1 MPCRALILIPT
12 IAALVIG
19 MAGCRGRI
27 IRATRMP
34 AHYQAATVT
43 NAKTADLGRLSM
55 PTTSSSIIEPEDVID
70 VSIASGIE
78 PAGQVVPVPVRVAD
92 DGMAN
97 LALVGPIQLA
107 GIEPFVAEQRIG
119 EAAIERG
126 LYRAPQVTVT
136 IRKKAV
142 NRVTVIGAVGKQG
155 VQELPRGQSTLLS
168 ALVAAGSLSD
178 RAGTTIEVRR
188 NRAGSAQQAAAK
200 KGKVQLIS
208 ATNSADPPRVI
219 EETPTAGEA
228 ENLQI
233 DLATIDPSGNNDV
246 QLQDGDIVRVE
257 TRDPVP
263 ISVIGLVRKPGQYE
277 MPVNQPLHVLDA
289 LALAGERSNAWADK
303 IIITR
308 HVRSEREP
316 VVIQTSVAAAQHDD
330 ASNIRLAPGDIVSVE
345 QTPGT
350 ASCRASFASASWPAA
365 GWRFSDPRWN
375 AEATHPRTCCNPFTH
390 SRTPP
395 RRPSRRRYASCGSS
409 GTEGLSSW
417 VRSS

>member
-92 DGMAN
+92 DGMVN
-97 LALVGPIQLA
+97 LALVGPIPLA
-107 GIEPFVAEQRIG
+107 GVEPFVAEQRIG

-350 ASCRASFASASWPAA
+350 VLNSVLSSII
-365 GWRFSDPRWN
+365 RFSFVAGGRL
-375 AEATHPRTCCNPFTH
+375 AVF
-390 SRTPP
+390 
-395 RRPSRRRYASCGSS
+395 
-409 GTEGLSSW
+409 
-417 VRSS
+417 